1 MNFFA
6 TTIVRSTGAL
16 TQSARFAATSARV
29 SKQPGFL
36 RAVDRAPA
44 ATAQT
49 TARRTAQTTARRGF
63 TMPSTLK
70 PVMTPEQLIAMRM
83 FAKPGQCC

>member
-6 TTIVRSTGAL
+6 SSSAMIARSTL
-16 TQSARFAATSARV
+16 TQSARFAATAARV

-36 RAVDRAPA
+36 RTVNKAPA
-44 ATAQT
+44 ASAQT
-49 TARRTAQTTARRGF
+49 IGRRGF
-63 TMPSTLK
+63 KIPSTLK
-70 PVMTPEQLIAMRM
+70 PAMTPEQLIAMRM